1 MNNYY
6 ALKYIT
12 TEINKSL
19 GECFFKKII
28 TPYKNVL
35 EFFVEHPSDNF
46 RLLFSAH
53 PNMVCFFSD
62 YDRPPKKSNVLEFFD
77 PVIGENIT
85 NLYTEKND
93 RFITIL
99 FKNKYRLMFRMFGHN
114 ANALLIKDNIVVD
127 AFRNPEDEKGEK
139 APSPKQQELFGDVN
153 DKQDAKKKLTS
164 LNPMLPRNILDELT
178 DIHHLDQMS
187 DEALVEF
194 AKALTR
200 QLDESPCPRVL
211 TDDRFTLV
219 NEKFLPVEEKKRF
232 DSVNDAV
239 AYTFKNTSR
248 DNRLESKRGQLLSG
262 FKRAIKRTKNTI
274 KNLKQADKGL
284 ERAERYE
291 RWGHLLMA
299 NAHRKTDEKHIEVK
313 DLYDEDHVIKI
324 PLKKTLSVAENAER
338 YYEKSKGSR
347 KSYKQARQRL
357 PEIEKRLSVLEQ
369 LQQEVSDIGTY
380 WQLQDWE
387 KEHRDILTEFNV
399 IQTDGSSDEAT
410 PFRKTAI
417 EQYQVWI
424 GRNAKSNDK
433 LLQAAHKEDI
443 WLHARGVP
451 GSHVVIRMDNQKE
464 DPPKRIVLRAA
475 SYAAYYSKS
484 RGSKLAPVIVTKC
497 KYVRKPKGG
506 AAGLVKVDREE
517 VEMVEPQKP

>member
-1 MNNYY
+1 MDNYY
-6 ALKYIT
+6 TLKYIT
-12 TEINKSL
+12 TEINKRLRQS
-19 GECFFKKII
+19 FFRKII

-35 EFFVEHPSDNF
+35 EFFVDHPEEDF
-46 RLLFSAH
+46 RLLFSAQ

-99 FKNKYRLMFRMFGHN
+99 FQNDYRLMLRMFGHN
-114 ANALLIKDNIVVD
+114 ANALLIKDNTVVD
-127 AFRNPEDEKGEK
+127 AFRNPEDEKGGQ
-139 APSPKQQELFGDVN
+139 APSPKQQSLFDEV
-153 DKQDAKKKLTS
+153 DKKQNTRKKLTS
-164 LNPMLPRNILDELT
+164 LNPMLPRNVLNDLIE
-178 DIHHLDQMS
+178 IHGLDQKSNEEVM
-187 DEALVEF
+187 EF

-200 QLDESPCPRVL
+200 QLEESPSPRVL
-211 TDDRFTLV
+211 ADDRFTLIS
-219 NEKFLPVEEKKRF
+219 EDFLPAEEKKKF
-232 DSVNDAV
+232 DSVNEAV

-274 KNLKQADKGL
+274 KNLEQADKGL
-284 ERAERYE
+284 ERAEKYE
-291 RWGHLLMA
+291 KWGHLLMA
-299 NAHRKTDEKHIEVK
+299 NAHRKTDEKQVEVK
-313 DLYDEDHVIKI
+313 DLYNEGQVVQI
-324 PLKKTLSVAENAER
+324 PLKEKLSIAENAER
-338 YYEKSKGSR
+338 YYEKAKGSR

-357 PEIEKRLSVLEQ
+357 PEIEKRLSELEQ
-369 LQQEVSDIGTY
+369 LRQEVSDIDTY
-380 WQLQDWE
+380 WKLQDWE
-387 KEHRDILTEFNV
+387 KEHRDVLTEFNV
-399 IQTDGSSDEAT
+399 IQAGGSSDEAT

-417 EQYQVWI
+417 EDYQVWI
-424 GRNAKSNDK
+424 GRNARSNDK
-433 LLQAAHKEDI
+433 LLQAVHKEDI

-464 DPPKRIVLRAA
+464 APPRRVILRAA

-506 AAGLVKVDREE
+506 APGLVKVDREE
-517 VEMVEPQKP
+517 VEMAEPKKP

>member
-6 ALKYIT
+6 TLKYIT
-12 TEINKSL
+12 TEINKRLRQS
-19 GECFFKKII
+19 FFRKII

-35 EFFVEHPSDNF
+35 EFFVDHPENDF
-46 RLLFSAH
+46 RLLFSAQ
-53 PNMVCFFSD
+53 PNMVCFFCD

-99 FKNKYRLMFRMFGHN
+99 FQNDYRLMFRMFGHN
-114 ANALLIKDNIVVD
+114 ANALLIKDDIVVD

-139 APSPKQQELFGDVN
+139 APFPKQQELFGDVN
-153 DKQDAKKKLTS
+153 DNQDVKKKLSS
-164 LNPMLPRNILDELT
+164 LNPMLPRNVLDDLIE
-178 DIHHLDQMS
+178 IH
-187 DEALVEF
+187 ALHHKSNEEIMEF
-194 AKALTR
+194 VKKLSR
-200 QLDESPCPRVL
+200 QLKESPSPRVL
-211 TDDRFTLV
+211 ADDRLTLV
-219 NEKFLPVEEKKRF
+219 NHEFLPVEEKKRF

-274 KNLKQADKGL
+274 KNLEQADKGL

-291 RWGHLLMA
+291 KWGHLLMA
-299 NAHRKTDEKHIEVK
+299 NAHRKTDGKQVEVK
-313 DLYDEDHVIKI
+313 DLYDEGQMVQI
-324 PLKKTLSVAENAER
+324 PLKQKLSIAENAER
-338 YYEKSKGSR
+338 YYEKAKGSK

-357 PEIEKRLSVLEQ
+357 PEIEKRLSELEQ

-387 KEHRDILTEFNV
+387 KEHRDLLTEFNV
-399 IQTDGSSDEAT
+399 IQASSSSDEAT
-410 PFRKTAI
+410 PFRKTVI
-417 EQYQVWI
+417 EDYQVWI
-424 GRNAKSNDK
+424 GRNARSNDK
-433 LLQAAHKEDI
+433 LLQAVHKEDI

-464 DPPKRIVLRAA
+464 DPPKRIILRAA

-506 AAGLVKVDREE
+506 APGLVKVDREE
-517 VEMVEPQKP
+517 VEMVEPKKP